1 MDSWSYWLSHESDV
15 NAVIVRL
22 LQLALVASLMGLL
35 RAWPRG
41 ARDAVGVFLV
51 TAFAV
56 THRLT
61 WAPVLRNENQHGW
74 MFFSDVACGKPIHDT
89 YGFGYFAL
97 HTPFMGWFGANLD
110 TLLSLQVVL
119 SALTPWV
126 VMSLARGLGWSRAAS
141 ALAGLMVAGNE
152 LIARNGRSE
161 DLLVPAIALTLL
173 AVDRALAWFGPQDD
187 EGAPVT
193 ATPLDAVAAVG
204 ALVAATQTR
213 PEMVLVAPAL
223 LAAAVL
229 STPHARAGLLDPARR
244 RPHAIAAL
252 LGAVWIALPLHNLL
266 YKLTH
271 GERTAAHT
279 IFDAHGSFLARL
291 VNSGL
296 PAGEVGNVLLV
307 DAIVPVFVVVSAGLG
322 LAALLWRRP
331 AQGVALGLFWLLIL
345 RIWIPTQ
352 GTPEGAARLQHLPV
366 LVACLLAGY
375 GLAEL
380 GARLLPAAGDRPPI
394 VVVALAVLLG
404 GRAMPGG
411 DSAMTSNGVVAQR
424 IARAGLRELPEHS
437 DLILPLGDRVVNSSF
452 LECEETLVARDVR
465 VVRML
470 PNDTFPTAAPGRP
483 QIFWQGTPCWSFAD
497 EASAAG
503 RTMRSECEAAR
514 RVCPRA
520 FEGLDDTV
528 PNRNLDIV
536 AVPAEQ
542 VTLGFYA
549 CGP

>member
-22 LQLALVASLMGLL
+22 LQLALGAALVGLL

-74 MFFSDVACGKPIHDT
+74 MAFSDVACGQPIHDT

-97 HTPFMGWFGANLD
+97 HTPFMGWFGAHLD
-110 TLLSLQVVL
+110 TLLSVQMGV
-119 SALTPWV
+119 SALTPWI
-126 VMSLARGLGWSRAAS
+126 VMSLARGLGWSRSAS

-161 DLLVPAIALTLL
+161 DLLVPAIALLL
-173 AVDRALAWFGPQDD
+173 LGVGRALAWFGPQDD
-187 EGAPVT
+187 DGAPVT
-193 ATPLDAVAAVG
+193 ASPMDAVAAIG
-204 ALVAATQTR
+204 SLVAATQTR
-213 PEMVLVAPAL
+213 PEMVLLAPAL
-223 LAAAVL
+223 LLAAVL
-229 STPHARAGLLDPARR
+229 STRTARAGLLDPARR
-244 RPHAIAAL
+244 RDHLVAAG

-279 IFDAHGSFLARL
+279 MFDAQGSFLTRL
-291 VNSGL
+291 ANVGL
-296 PAGEVGNVLLV
+296 PVGEVGNVLLV
-307 DAIVPVFVVVSAGLG
+307 DAIVPLVVVVSAVAGLG
-322 LAALLWRRP
+322 ALLWRRP

-366 LVACLLAGY
+366 LIACLLAGY
-375 GLAEL
+375 GLGEL

-394 VVVALAVLLG
+394 VTVVVAVLLG

-411 DSAMTSNGVVAQR
+411 DSALSSNGVVAQR
-424 IARAGLRELPEHS
+424 IALAGIKELPDHS
-437 DLILPLGDRVVNSSF
+437 DVVLPLGDRVVNSSF

-465 VVRML
+465 MVRML

-497 EASAAG
+497 AASAAG
-503 RTMRSECEAAR
+503 HTLRSECEAAR
-514 RVCPRA
+514 QVCPLA

-536 AVPAEQ
+536 TVPSDR
-542 VTLGFYA
+542 VTFGFYA